1 MFDAT
6 EGDLTND
13 MPLAVLINGN
23 TASASEIVAA
33 ALQDGRRAGVIGSN
47 SYGKGTVQTVVHMPN
62 HGELI
67 VTWSRIRAPSGYL
80 LHDLGILP
88 TLCTSGNGGDAETV
102 VRTLRDDYART
113 KELMMAW
120 RAATEPE
127 YESLSELRAACP
139 ANVDAE
145 DVDMQVARMLLEDH
159 ALYAQAL
166 ALSFTEVA
174 ER

>member
-1 MFDAT
+1 
-6 EGDLTND
+6 
-13 MPLAVLINGN
+13 
-23 TASASEIVAA
+23 
-33 ALQDGRRAGVIGSN
+33 
-47 SYGKGTVQTVVHMPN
+47 MPN

-88 TLCTSGNGGDAETV
+88 TLCTSGDGDNAEAV
-102 VRTLRDDYART
+102 VSALRDDQART
-113 KELMMAW
+113 HDLMMAW

-127 YESLSELRAACP
+127 DASIGELREACP
-139 ANVDAE
+139 ASFDNDEVDL
-145 DVDMQVARMLLEDH
+145 DVARMLLEDG
-159 ALYAQAL
+159 ALYAKAL